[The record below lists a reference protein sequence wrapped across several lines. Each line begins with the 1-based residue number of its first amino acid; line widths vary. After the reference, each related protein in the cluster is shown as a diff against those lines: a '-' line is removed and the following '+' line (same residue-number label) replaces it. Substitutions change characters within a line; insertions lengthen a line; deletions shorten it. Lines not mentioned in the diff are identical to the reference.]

1 MIETDVYTEECSRT
15 NGNVETVDKFIN
27 MASTSKE
34 IPNSAIAELSPKSD
48 VDTTRVVECEDAFFE
63 TLQEQQT
70 IQKESSSS
78 EDDDISQNLQWL
90 LRSKHIFVLSS
101 AGKPIYSR
109 YGNEDKLATIFATM
123 QALVSVVQDNDDTLQ
138 TIIAGDTT
146 LVFLVKTHIILVAVS
161 KTIESKSKLT
171 MQLNYVYD
179 QIASMLTITKLNKIF
194 EQRHNYDLRRLL
206 SGVER
211 LIDHLL
217 LYTEVDPAFTLA
229 GIECLPLTASARD
242 SISSA
247 ITQCCSKI
255 KNVVFAILVANN
267 QLVTLVRMKKYD
279 IHPTD
284 LHLIFNLVKASQ
296 SFKAVESWTPLCLPR
311 FDCSGFLYG
320 HVSYL
325 AEDCQACLILLTVER
340 DVFPVLSVA
349 KQKIVEKLRRNNC
362 LEAINDS
369 LQTKPES
376 CRQAGFPELRHFL
389 YKSKSTSQF
398 YQPAIGPPYL
408 IDRNKLL
415 NLYKNA
421 HDRLH
426 TGKSLKFV
434 YDRSET
440 EVTFSWNTHDF
451 ELYAILEP
459 IISTETAISIVT
471 KLSAWIKK
479 KEDMLFQLNV
489 PTF

>member
-1 MIETDVYTEECSRT
+1 MIQTNLYPEECSRSK
-15 NGNVETVDKFIN
+15 ETSEEVNNISEIS
-27 MASTSKE
+27 STSRAF
-34 IPNSAIAELSPKSD
+34 PNSAIPELKSD
-48 VDTTRVVECEDAFFE
+48 EEHSNCEGKFLQTF
-63 TLQEQQT
+63 QEQNMP
-70 IQKESSSS
+70 KESSFN
-78 EDDDISQNLQWL
+78 EDDDIRQNLEWL
-90 LRSKHIFVLSS
+90 LKKKHIFVLSS

-109 YGNEDKLATIFATM
+109 YGNEDKLATIFATL

-138 TIIAGDTT
+138 TILSGDTT
-146 LVFLVKTHIILVAVS
+146 LVFLVKTHIILVGVS
-161 KTIESKSKLT
+161 KTDESKNKLT
-171 MQLNYVYD
+171 LQLHYVYD
-179 QIASMLTITKLNKIF
+179 QIASMLTKTKLNKIF

-217 LYTEVDPAFTLA
+217 LFTEVDPAFTLA
-229 GIECLPLTASARD
+229 GIECLPLAASVRD

-255 KNVVFAILVANN
+255 KNVVFAILLANN
-267 QLVTLVRMKKYD
+267 RLISMVRMKKYD

-311 FDCSGFLYG
+311 FDSSGFLYG

-325 AEDCQACLILLTVER
+325 AEDCEACLILLTVER
-340 DVFPVLSVA
+340 DVFPVLSIA

-369 LQTKPES
+369 LKTVPETSQQT
-376 CRQAGFPELRHFL
+376 GFPELRHYL
-389 YKSKSTSQF
+389 YKSKSTNQF
-398 YQPAIGPPYL
+398 YQPAIGPPYP
-408 IDRNKLL
+408 IYRDKLL
-415 NLYKNA
+415 ILYKNA

-426 TGKSLKFV
+426 TGKALKFI

-440 EVTFSWNTHDF
+440 EVIFSWNTQDF

-459 IISTETAISIVT
+459 LISTETAISIVT

-479 KEDMLFQLNV
+479 REDSLFQLNA